1 MKSFKTTTLASLL
14 IILISCGGP
23 KRPSAN
29 GVDSFMEFLTL
40 KIDLAESS
48 FDNFMIGIPKKGDDK
63 MIGFMMPTLHKM
75 MMKQIKEE
83 RVSINTSRT
92 FEADEKTKKLSEELK
107 EAGINIIEAYIQGGE
122 QELDEVKTL
131 VAKGETINSPN
142 VTALLSKFEVRLKKE
157 YNTFDKIQKELAKE
171 YNIIMY

>member
-1 MKSFKTTTLASLL
+1 MKTFKTTTLATLL

-23 KRPSAN
+23 KPPSAK

-40 KIDLAESS
+40 KIDLTERT
-48 FDNFMIGIPKKGDDK
+48 FDNFMIGIPKGNDK
-63 MIGFMMPTLHKM
+63 TIGFMMPTLHKM

-83 RVSINTSRT
+83 RVSINTSKT

-107 EAGINIIEAYIQGGE
+107 AAGINIIEAYIQGGE
-122 QELDEVKTL
+122 QELDEVKAL

-142 VTALLSKFEVRLKKE
+142 ISALLSKFEKRLKKE
-157 YNTFDKIQKELAKE
+157 YDKFDKIQKELAKE
-171 YNIIMY
+171 YDIIMY